1 MERDRRRLLSSAM
14 QLGLRSAR
22 DVGPIIF
29 VIAIFQLVVLRQPF
43 PDLGAVLLGFL
54 AVVLGLSLFIR
65 GLEIGLFPLGE
76 SMANAFARR
85 GSLFWLL
92 VFAFALGFS
101 TTIAE
106 PALSA
111 VADEASR
118 VRADETGV
126 SLSDPAVDRYAMGL
140 RVMVAVSVGV
150 ALVIGVIR
158 IVRGWPIHWFIIVGY
173 GVIIGLTPLAPDEIV
188 GVAYDSGGVTTS
200 TITVPLVTAL
210 GVGLSKSIRGRNPLV
225 DGFGLIAFASLT
237 PIVFVL
243 LYGMAT

>member
-140 RVMVAVSVGV
+140 RVMVAVSVG
-150 ALVIGVIR
+150 
-158 IVRGWPIHWFIIVGY
+158 
-173 GVIIGLTPLAPDEIV
+173 
-188 GVAYDSGGVTTS
+188 
-200 TITVPLVTAL
+200 
-210 GVGLSKSIRGRNPLV
+210 
-225 DGFGLIAFASLT
+225 
-237 PIVFVL
+237 
-243 LYGMAT
+243 

>member
-1 MERDRRRLLSSAM
+1 
-14 QLGLRSAR
+14 
-22 DVGPIIF
+22 
-29 VIAIFQLVVLRQPF
+29 
-43 PDLGAVLLGFL
+43 
-54 AVVLGLSLFIR
+54 
-65 GLEIGLFPLGE
+65 